1 MALDNCKVF
10 KPEPDWPK
18 GQTANGSVGPIL
30 SKLLAQRDFQL
41 FRIAFNPF
49 LARYESKRNTETGKK
64 QKKKQKA
71 KENGQQWDSFDAI
84 FSLYLEGIFIIAWI
98 TFSFDCLALARLS
111 PFFLDSGK
119 SFGKAINHDF
129 VSLWP
134 ALTGWPW
141 FHLLVLVVR
150 PHTLCPFLAHCFQFI
165 WWP

>member
-1 MALDNCKVF
+1 MGRSAQFCQSCLLSAIANCF
-10 KPEPDWPK
+10 ELPSILFWPDTRLK
-18 GQTANGSVGPIL
+18 GTQKQEKI
-30 SKLLAQRDFQL
+30 K
-41 FRIAFNPF
+41 
-49 LARYESKRNTETGKK
+49 KK
-64 QKKKQKA
+64 QKQKA

-98 TFSFDCLALARLS
+98 TFSFDCLALPRHS
-111 PFFLDSGK
+111 PLFSDSGK

-134 ALTGWPW
+134 ARTGWPW
-141 FHLLVLVVR
+141 FHLPVLAVR